1 MCAFSLDSITSQ
13 DSRQARPTV
22 QWIDIHSD
30 QQIEA
35 LPRFFLEDRGSGYV
49 YLLRARN
56 GRTKI
61 GATVNLPARIAKHR
75 RKWQGELDFEVI
87 GVLLSE
93 NCYQLESS
101 LHLRFRAGRNKNK
114 RRSYR
119 GDWFDLSPE
128 DVEYIK
134 SLGGAA

>member
-1 MCAFSLDSITSQ
+1 VCATVSNSSTSSHRTQ
-13 DSRQARPTV
+13 EP
-22 QWIDIHSD
+22 QWIDVISD
-30 QQIEA
+30 AEIER
-35 LPRFFLEDRGSGYV
+35 LPIFRLEDKGRGYV

-56 GRTKI
+56 GLTKI

-101 LHLRFRAGRNKNK
+101 LHLRFRAWRSKNK

-119 GDWFDLSPE
+119 GDWFDLPPE
-128 DVEYIK
+128 DVAYIK
-134 SLGGAA
+134 SIGGAA

>member
-1 MCAFSLDSITSQ
+1 MCASSLDSSTSQ

-22 QWIDIHSD
+22 LWIDIHSD
-30 QQIEA
+30 HQVEA
-35 LPRFFLEDRGSGYV
+35 LPRFFLEDHGRGYV

-56 GRTKI
+56 GLTKI

-101 LHLRFRAGRNKNK
+101 LHLRFRVGRNKNK

-119 GDWFDLSPE
+119 GDWFDLTPE
-128 DVEYIK
+128 DVAYIK
-134 SLGGAA
+134 SLGGVA